1 MLGGV
6 KEANCFI
13 AFEITLMQRA
23 IMIQDS
29 YLRISC
35 YGYDII
41 VVYKSLA
48 GTSDSCSNNHTTLI
62 A

>member
-23 IMIQDS
+23 IMIHDS
-29 YLRISC
+29 YLYHAMVMISLLFTSPWLAPQTC
-35 YGYDII
+35 VII
-41 VVYKSLA
+41 KMIIPHS
-48 GTSDSCSNNHTTLI
+48 
-62 A
+62 